1 VLFEG
6 ENTMLNTD
14 VLVLNSGFIP
24 IRITT
29 ARDAVCLLT
38 ADKAVPV
45 LESDRFVRSPSISIR
60 IPSVISILGY
70 NDLPKRKV
78 VFSKLNIIYRDD
90 MICQFCHKRFSVKD
104 LTVDHV
110 IPGSR
115 WHEITGKSLSNG
127 YSTWQNMVCA
137 CKWCNNKKGNRLLK
151 ELGWSLRINPV
162 EPDYMPHIIL
172 SFEKAQNR
180 GWLPFC
186 GFNVKLIKLIA

>member
-1 VLFEG
+1 
-6 ENTMLNTD
+6 MLNSD

-38 ADKAVPV
+38 AEKAIPV
-45 LESDRFVRSPSISIR
+45 LESDDYVKSPSVTIR

-90 MICQFCHKRFSVKD
+90 MTCQFCSSRFSVKD

-115 WHEITGKSLSNG
+115 WENITGRSLKSG
-127 YSTWQNMVCA
+127 YSSWENMVCA
-137 CKWCNNKKGNRLLK
+137 CKWCNNRKGNKLLK
-151 ELGWSLRINPV
+151 ELGWTLLQKPV
-162 EPDYMPHIIL
+162 EPKYMPHIVL
-172 SFEKAQNR
+172 SFEKAKKR

-186 GFNVKLIKLIA
+186 SFNVKLINIIS

>member
-1 VLFEG
+1 
-6 ENTMLNTD
+6 MLNTLHTD

-38 ADKAVPV
+38 ADKAVSV
-45 LESDRFVRSPSISIR
+45 LESDSYVRSPSITIR

-70 NDLPKRKV
+70 NDLPKKKV

-90 MICQFCHKRFSVKD
+90 MTCQFCNKRFSVRD
-104 LTVDHV
+104 LTIDHV

-115 WHEITGKSLSNG
+115 WQEITGKSLIHG
-127 YSTWQNMVCA
+127 YSTWENMVCA
-137 CKWCNNKKGNRLLK
+137 CRWCNNRKGNKLLK
-151 ELGWSLRINPV
+151 ELGWSLKTIPV
-162 EPDYMPHIIL
+162 EPKYMPHIIL
-172 SFEKAQNR
+172 SFEKAKSK